1 MDRLRLLRDKIGI
14 TQQELAYQ
22 IGSSQQNIQRYES
35 GSNEPDIQ
43 TLRLLADFFD
53 TSVDYLIGHTDIPH
67 KIEPVQPWEL
77 NAAEASP
84 DGKIPGAAAP
94 GPRRPAGRG
103 GHPPAWGS
111 GQPGRGRGPMKKRR
125 PSLSGAPLPRRF
137 AAVGGGKVVN
147 KLYI

>member
-77 NAAEASP
+77 NAAEASLMEKYRALP
-84 DGKIPGAAAP
+84 PQARAGLLTVADILLHGGVDSPG
-94 GPRRPAGRG
+94 GEEGR
-103 GHPPAWGS
+103 
-111 GQPGRGRGPMKKRR
+111 
-125 PSLSGAPLPRRF
+125 
-137 AAVGGGKVVN
+137 
-147 KLYI
+147 